1 MSALSLVKAP
11 EREHDGPIHGNTLTK
26 RARARYCLGLIAA
39 TLAACGGSDSR
50 TASGGTSTSTTAPAL
65 TTSSA
70 VATTTGP
77 TLTTRAPATTV
88 GAGPAC
94 PSSPLPANAVN
105 VTTATGSFD
114 GDGKPDVLKAYQAAG
129 VWHLRVE
136 ASAGGEVDVTVG
148 NVAAGDAV
156 KALGGFNVDSGVD
169 EVFASVGSG
178 GYATLVGVW
187 KAGGFCQLTRLTVNG
202 QPSTFP
208 VGASVRN
215 RSGLRCVGGTAV
227 QVLETQS
234 TDGTQYTGTIANYDV
249 VGNTLVLANTSPP
262 QFFAAADP
270 GLRPYGA
277 FTCGSLSLS

>member
-1 MSALSLVKAP
+1 MSASISSHRNTRT
-11 EREHDGPIHGNTLTK
+11 ERTYMGP
-26 RARARYCLGLIAA
+26 CLAA
-39 TLAACGGSDSR
+39 LAVTLAACGGNDSP

-70 VATTTGP
+70 VATTTGQ
-77 TLTTRAPATTV
+77 TVTTRPPATTV
-88 GAGPAC
+88 GPGAAC
-94 PSSPLPANAVN
+94 PSSPLPPNVVN
-105 VTTATGSFD
+105 VTTAAGSFD

-129 VWHLRVE
+129 TWHLRVE
-136 ASAGGEVDVTVG
+136 ASAGGEVDATVA

-178 GYATLVGVW
+178 GYATLVGIW

-227 QVLETQS
+227 QVLEAQS
-234 TDGTQYTGTIANYDV
+234 TDGAQYTGTIANYDI

-262 QFFAAADP
+262 QVLAAADP

>member
-1 MSALSLVKAP
+1 MRGSLAALAV
-11 EREHDGPIHGNTLTK
+11 
-26 RARARYCLGLIAA
+26 
-39 TLAACGGSDSR
+39 TLAACGGNDSP

-70 VATTTGP
+70 ITTTSQ
-77 TLTTRAPATTV
+77 TVTTRSPGTTV

-94 PSSPLPANAVN
+94 PSSPLPANVVN
-105 VTTATGSFD
+105 VTTAAGSFD
-114 GDGKPDVLKAYQAAG
+114 GDGRPDVLKAYQAAG
-129 VWHLRVE
+129 TWHLRVE

-178 GYATLVGVW
+178 GYATLVGIW
-187 KAGGFCQLTRLTVNG
+187 KAGGFCQLTRLTING

-227 QVLETQS
+227 QVLEAQS
-234 TDGTQYTGTIANYDV
+234 ADGAQYTGTIANYDV
-249 VGNTLVLANTSPP
+249 VGSALVLANTSPP
-262 QFFAAADP
+262 QALAAADP

>member
-1 MSALSLVKAP
+1 VSGVIGRRNTRSERRWAQRCLAP
-11 EREHDGPIHGNTLTK
+11 VAVI
-26 RARARYCLGLIAA
+26 
-39 TLAACGGSDSR
+39 LAACGGGESP
-50 TASGGTSTSTTAPAL
+50 TAVGGTSTSTTAPAV

-70 VATTTGP
+70 VATTAQTV
-77 TLTTRAPATTV
+77 TTRAPATTV
-88 GAGPAC
+88 GPGPAC
-94 PSSPLPANAVN
+94 PSSPLPPNAVS

-114 GDGKPDVLKAYQAAG
+114 GDGRPDVLKAYQAAG
-129 VWHLRVE
+129 TWHLRVE

-156 KALGGFNVDSGVD
+156 KAVGGFNVDSGVD

-178 GYATLVGVW
+178 GCATLVGIW
-187 KAGGFCQLTRLTVNG
+187 KSGGFCQLTRLTVNG

-234 TDGTQYTGTIANYDV
+234 SDGAQYTGTIANYDV

-262 QFFAAADP
+262 QVLAAADP

>member
-1 MSALSLVKAP
+1 VVS
-11 EREHDGPIHGNTLTK
+11 
-26 RARARYCLGLIAA
+26 
-39 TLAACGGSDSR
+39 LAACGGSDAP
-50 TASGGTSTSTTAPAL
+50 TASGGGSTSTTSPAI

-77 TLTTRAPATTV
+77 TVTTRAPATTIGP
-88 GAGPAC
+88 GAAC
-94 PSSPLPANAVN
+94 PSRPLPANIVN
-105 VTTATGSFD
+105 VTTAAGSFD
-114 GDGKPDVLKAYQAAG
+114 GDGRPDVLKAYQAAG
-129 VWHLRVE
+129 TWYLRVE
-136 ASAGGEVDVTVG
+136 ASAGGEVEVAVG

-178 GYATLVGVW
+178 GYATLVGIW
-187 KAGGFCQLTRLTVNG
+187 KSGGFCQLTRLTVNG
-202 QPSTFP
+202 QPATFP

-234 TDGTQYTGTIANYDV
+234 TDGSQYTGTIANYDV
-249 VGNTLVLANTSPP
+249 VGNTLVHANTSPP
-262 QFFAAADP
+262 QVFAAADP

-277 FTCGSLSLS
+277 FTCGSLPLS

>member
-1 MSALSLVKAP
+1 MRRSLAALAV
-11 EREHDGPIHGNTLTK
+11 
-26 RARARYCLGLIAA
+26 
-39 TLAACGGSDSR
+39 TLAACGGNDSP

-65 TTSSA
+65 ATTSA
-70 VATTTGP
+70 VAATTTGQ
-77 TLTTRAPATTV
+77 TVTTRASATTV
-88 GAGPAC
+88 GPGAAC
-94 PSSPLPANAVN
+94 PSSPLPANIVN
-105 VTTATGSFD
+105 VTTAAGSFD
-114 GDGKPDVLKAYQAAG
+114 GDGRPDVLRAYQAAG
-129 VWHLRVE
+129 TWHLRVE
-136 ASAGGEVDVTVG
+136 ASAGGEIDVAVG

-169 EVFASVGSG
+169 EAFASVGSG
-178 GYATLVGVW
+178 GYATLVGIW

-227 QVLETQS
+227 QVLEAQS
-234 TDGTQYTGTIANYDV
+234 TDGAQYTGTIANYDV
-249 VGNTLVLANTSPP
+249 VGSTLVLANTSPP
-262 QFFAAADP
+262 QSLAAADP

>member
-1 MSALSLVKAP
+1 MPGVLGS
-11 EREHDGPIHGNTLTK
+11 HGNT
-26 RARARYCLGLIAA
+26 RSGRRWARHCLGLVAV
-39 TLAACGGSDSR
+39 TLAACGGGGSP

-70 VATTTGP
+70 VATTTGQ
-77 TLTTRAPATTV
+77 TVTTRAPATTV
-88 GAGPAC
+88 GPGAAC
-94 PSSPLPANAVN
+94 PSSPPPPNVVN
-105 VTTATGSFD
+105 VTTAAGSFD
-114 GDGKPDVLKAYQAAG
+114 GDGRPDVLKAYQAAG
-129 VWHLRVE
+129 TWHLRVE
-136 ASAGGEVDVTVG
+136 LSAGGEVDVTVG

-178 GYATLVGVW
+178 GYATLVGIW

-227 QVLETQS
+227 QVLESQS
-234 TDGTQYTGTIANYDV
+234 SDGAQYTGTIANYDV

-262 QFFAAADP
+262 QVFAAADP